1 VETAEAVLYNCT
13 GMEIVVDTSVII
25 AVLVREPDRAA
36 LVQATA
42 SADLLAP
49 PSVHWEIGNAFS
61 AMFKRRRLTLGAARR
76 ALEAY
81 QQIPIRFSDVELDW
95 ALEVAQNFDLY
106 AYDAYVL
113 VCAMQHHCALLSL
126 DQGLVT
132 AAARAGIKTLEIQ
145 P

>member
-1 VETAEAVLYNCT
+1 METAEAVLYNCT
-13 GMEIVVDTSVII
+13 GMEIVVNTSVII
-25 AVLVREPDRAA
+25 AVLVREPHRAA

-61 AMFKRRRLTLGAARR
+61 AMFKRQRLTLGAARR